1 MRAGGA
7 IVAACLLFWALDA
20 GVVEAPLPDAA
31 WQEQAAQR
39 YSCRV
44 AAVATLE
51 LPAQEAWQLVERHC
65 R

>member
-1 MRAGGA
+1 MRVRGA

-20 GVVEAPLPDAA
+20 GVVAMPLPDEA
-31 WQEQAAQR
+31 WQERAAQR

-51 LPAQEAWQLVERHC
+51 LPPEEAMRLVERHC